1 MADQEEPKDE
11 RVPMSTFGAGE
22 RFKESVYTVGDVTLF
37 RPMSLL
43 EIFVGVPVCALLS
56 YLAVYPIFGGQWA
69 IAAFVVL
76 VYFSPRLLVL
86 AEAKAGRPVV
96 AEAFATARFLWA
108 WLWGANLYQGTQLL
122 GRFSHP
128 HQRRRLKAMLAEED
142 RAHAELMANRRS
154 TSRP

>member
-1 MADQEEPKDE
+1 MADQHEQKDE
-11 RVPMSTFGAGE
+11 RVPMPTFGAGE

-43 EIFVGVPVCALLS
+43 EIFVGVPACALLS
-56 YLAVYPIFGGQWA
+56 YLLIYPIFGGQWA

-108 WLWGANLYQGTQLL
+108 WLLGANLYQGTQLL
-122 GRFSHP
+122 TRLSHP
-128 HQRRRLKAMLAEED
+128 HQRRRLAAMLAEED

-154 TSRP
+154 DRRR